1 MTANKLRGADIL
13 VQALERYGVSQ
24 IFTVSGNHI
33 MPIFDAVQET
43 GIELVHGRHEAACVH
58 MADAWA
64 RMTGQVGFAMATGG
78 QGHANATAGLVN
90 AIGSEVPVVLLSGHA
105 GLKELGRGA
114 FQEMA
119 QADLARPVTKAAWTA
134 QSAATLGHE
143 LARAMRIAQSGRPG
157 PVHLS
162 LPIDLLEQQ
171 VNCDDSLWPDA
182 TETQPVPM
190 PLPESIAEKVVSAL
204 ASASK
209 PLVLCG
215 PAMCTPSNRE
225 QILRLETALNVPVI
239 GMESPRGV
247 NDPSLGA
254 FTEVLAQADLIVL
267 LAKPLDY
274 TLRFGVSP
282 FVSDECRF
290 IVLEPNNE
298 LIARVARAKGERL
311 VCFAQTD
318 HASATQALL
327 SRAKASG
334 ERKSSWREEV
344 SSATTYRPPQW
355 QGNQSKVDGRVHPI
369 DLCRAINSFL
379 VQQPQ
384 TTVVIDGGE
393 FGQWAQAVLADK
405 RRMINGMA
413 GTIGIC
419 LPFALSA
426 KAANPAEPVIAVLG
440 DGTFGFHMA
449 EFDTAV
455 RYNLPI
461 IAIVGNDACWNAEY
475 QIQLREYGRERAKGC
490 ELLPARYDK
499 VVEALGGHGE
509 YVTNAR
515 QIPDAL
521 ARALASGKPACI
533 NVMIE
538 GAPAPIVRRK

>member
-1 MTANKLRGADIL
+1 MPNKLRGADVIA
-13 VQALERYGVSQ
+13 QTLERCGVSK

-33 MPIFDAVQET
+33 MSIFDAIQET
-43 GIELVHGRHEAACVH
+43 SVELIHGRHEAACVH

-64 RMTGQVGFAMATGG
+64 RVTGKVGFAMATGG
-78 QGHANATAGLVN
+78 QGHANGTAGLVN
-90 AIGSEVPVVLLSGHA
+90 AIGSEVPVVYLSGHA

-119 QADLARPVTKAAWTA
+119 QADLAKPVTKASWTA

-162 LPIDLLEQQ
+162 LPSDLLEQT
-171 VNCDDSLWPDA
+171 VNCEDSLWPDA
-182 TETQPVPM
+182 GEMQPVPM
-190 PLPESIAEKVVSAL
+190 PLADSIADRAVSAL
-204 ASASK
+204 AKAGK
-209 PLVLCG
+209 PLILCG
-215 PAMCTPSNRE
+215 PAMCTEGNRE
-225 QILRLETALNVPVI
+225 RMLRLEAALNVPVI

-254 FTEVLAQADLIVL
+254 FAEVLAQADLIVL

-274 TLRFGVSP
+274 TLRFGVAP
-282 FVSDECRF
+282 FVSEECRF
-290 IVLEPNNE
+290 IVLEPNEE
-298 LIARVARAKGERL
+298 LIARVAKAKGERL

-318 HASATQALL
+318 QASAADALL

-334 ERKSSWREEV
+334 GRKSSWREEV
-344 SSATTYRPPQW
+344 SLATTYRPPQW
-355 QGNQSKVDGRVHPI
+355 QGNQSRVDGRVHPI
-369 DLCRAINSFL
+369 DLCRAVNSFL
-379 VQQPQ
+379 EHQPRS
-384 TTVVIDGGE
+384 TVVIDGGE
-393 FGQWAQAVLADK
+393 FGQWAQAVIAAEK
-405 RRMINGMA
+405 RMINGMA

-419 LPFALSA
+419 LPFALAA
-426 KAANPAEPVIAVLG
+426 KAAHPDETVLALLG

-509 YVTNAR
+509 YVTDAG
-515 QIPDAL
+515 QIPEAL
-521 ARALASGKPACI
+521 RRALASGKPACI

-538 GAPAPIVRRK
+538 GAAAPIVRRK